1 MYINEIHLRDFR
13 NYDELDIEVYRQ
25 RYYLVGDNAQGKTN
39 LLEAIYMCSMGKSF
53 RTNDSNDV
61 IRFGQDTA
69 VIDSLIRKGN
79 LWESIG
85 LTVSHNSPTKATVY
99 GMEQKSLSR
108 ILGLYNCVCF
118 SPSDVMLIHDAPSE
132 RRRYLDKM
140 ICQISTSYAM
150 ALRDYD
156 RILRQRNAL
165 LKGMERYKPDD
176 FYAQLDVFD
185 EQLSKAGCHIFY
197 QRNLVCDMFGYFVT
211 ERNGALSDEKSPL
224 FFKYETCVSEEC
236 EGLEAYMKMLKSSR
250 RSDMRLRYTTFGVHK
265 DDFSFELGGKDMRD
279 HASQG
284 QMRTAMIAMKLAQ
297 VDYLRYRTNYFPTLL
312 LDDVFSELDS
322 TRRKY
327 LLKSLRHVQ
336 TFITG
341 TEENLGY
348 DKYTLEPLYVK
359 DGFVSRKKN
368 Y

>member
-61 IRFGQDTA
+61 IRFGQDKA

-79 LWESIG
+79 LWEPIG
-85 LTVSHNSPTKATVY
+85 LTVSHNNPTKATVY

-284 QMRTAMIAMKLAQ
+284 QMRTAALSMKLAAFDLLEESQ
-297 VDYLRYRTNYFPTLL
+297 GEPPLLL
-312 LDDVFSELDS
+312 LDDVLSELDPD
-322 TRRKY
+322 RRRRLISRIGRAQA
-327 LLKSLRHVQ
+327 LLTCTDQSDFIGARPACVLRVENGE
-336 TFITG
+336 ITD
-341 TEENLGY
+341 E
-348 DKYTLEPLYVK
+348 
-359 DGFVSRKKN
+359 
-368 Y
+368 

>member
-61 IRFGQDTA
+61 IRFGQDKA

-79 LWESIG
+79 LWEPIG
-85 LTVSHNSPTKATVY
+85 LTVSHNNPTKATVY

-150 ALRDYD
+150 ALGTMTGYSG
-156 RILRQRNAL
+156 
-165 LKGMERYKPDD
+165 KGTRCSRVWKDTNPT
-176 FYAQLDVFD
+176 
-185 EQLSKAGCHIFY
+185 IFT
-197 QRNLVCDMFGYFVT
+197 RSWTFLT
-211 ERNGALSDEKSPL
+211 
-224 FFKYETCVSEEC
+224 
-236 EGLEAYMKMLKSSR
+236 SS
-250 RSDMRLRYTTFGVHK
+250 
-265 DDFSFELGGKDMRD
+265 
-279 HASQG
+279 
-284 QMRTAMIAMKLAQ
+284 
-297 VDYLRYRTNYFPTLL
+297 
-312 LDDVFSELDS
+312 
-322 TRRKY
+322 
-327 LLKSLRHVQ
+327 
-336 TFITG
+336 
-341 TEENLGY
+341 
-348 DKYTLEPLYVK
+348 
-359 DGFVSRKKN
+359 
-368 Y
+368 